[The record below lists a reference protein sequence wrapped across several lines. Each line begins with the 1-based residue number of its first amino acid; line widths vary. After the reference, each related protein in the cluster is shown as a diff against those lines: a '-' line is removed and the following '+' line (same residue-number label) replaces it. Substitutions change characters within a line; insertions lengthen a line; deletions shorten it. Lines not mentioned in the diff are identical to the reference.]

1 MGGGGAL
8 TRPGRERW
16 GGPRRGPGAAGSRT
30 PASSHTAR
38 DPSLPSLASRSPG
51 AKVPPWPRRPPG
63 PPAWPWLVPRSAH
76 CCTGPF
82 TSPDWPCAKL
92 PTSGPLHR
100 LFLPSVPPPWKRAVI
115 LRPNSLSSSG
125 LGGLA
130 PHVTAPAKPPFAS
143 LLPQIR
149 LLKALLGPLA
159 LPSRHLWSNLLLG
172 FYLCAA

>member
-16 GGPRRGPGAAGSRT
+16 GGPRRGPGAAGSRA

-100 LFLPSVPPPWKRAVI
+100 LFLPSVPRPGNVLLSFGLTPFHLRGWGARHPTSLPLQNLRLPP
-115 LRPNSLSSSG
+115 S
-125 LGGLA
+125 
-130 PHVTAPAKPPFAS
+130 F
-143 LLPQIR
+143 
-149 LLKALLGPLA
+149 LKSA
-159 LPSRHLWSNLLLG
+159 
-172 FYLCAA
+172 C